1 MHRPLRRSRL
11 FLRSAWSE
19 SVPNHGAQVEP
30 VQEVAGQVP
39 VEVEEEEDQAPSAQ
53 APPDEAALQV
63 DAEPSEPSC
72 GGDSEQGSR
81 RGRGMASSRHP
92 PVPRSAAR
100 QGSGRDLDAA
110 RRD

>member
-1 MHRPLRRSRL
+1 MLFLALAS
-11 FLRSAWSE
+11 FLRSGVVRECAY
-19 SVPNHGAQVEP
+19 HGAQVEP

-63 DAEPSEPSC
+63 DAEPSEPSWRRRKRA
-72 GGDSEQGSR
+72 GLPAGTGDGEFSP
-81 RGRGMASSRHP
+81 P
-92 PVPRSAAR
+92 PVLRSAAR